1 MNEENITDF
10 SLAVLAQPRHRAGHL
25 EKGAL
30 VINNCDELCRMVPN
44 VKDFFYLV
52 ERRSWW
58 GMNGQKDADIKL
70 MEDLALWGETK
81 RSFPD
86 AILLEFANADF
97 VDTDKFRPLGL
108 ITPQY
113 TGIQIAAWQPFK
125 RHDLFIRAAALL
137 PQKRF
142 IKFGHFWETDQAG
155 RGALVTRSWKENVAK
170 FGHFLITGRTEE
182 KVPGITLQKETMR
195 LAKTLGANI
204 NFPFQQASGDQ
215 NLPNRPDQINAIIN
229 SARMGILTS
238 EYEGVNRFKMECLAA
253 DLPVLVPED
262 TSNPTKKH
270 INERTGVFFEPTPEK
285 LAAAIEYVE
294 ANYTRFSPREYIL
307 KNTGHKKALTKL
319 REALQTLAWRDGSS
333 RQFEDI
339 YFDGRNQSFIW
350 NKEDGCA
357 LVKRLIKDSAP
368 SPIR

>member
-1 MNEENITDF
+1 MIRKGITDF
-10 SLAVLAQPRHRAGHL
+10 SLAVLARPRHRAGRL

-30 VINNCDELCRMVPN
+30 VINNCDELCRMIPN
-44 VKDFFYLV
+44 VKDFFYLA
-52 ERRSWW
+52 ERRGWR

-70 MEDLALWGETK
+70 VEDLALWEETK
-81 RSFPD
+81 RVFPG

-108 ITPQY
+108 TPQY

-142 IKFGHFWETDQAG
+142 IKFGHFWVTGKAEEETPG
-155 RGALVTRSWKENVAK
+155 IGSWKK
-170 FGHFLITGRTEE
+170 KLIGFGRFWKTDRPRKET
-182 KVPGITLQKETMR
+182 PAFRLQKETIR
-195 LAKTLGANI
+195 LTEDLGANI
-204 NFPFQQASGDQ
+204 DFPYQGITDNQ
-215 NLPNRPDQINAIIN
+215 NLPNRPDQINVIIN

-253 DLPVLVPED
+253 GLPVLVPED

-270 INERTGVFFEPTPEK
+270 INERTGVLFEPTPEK

-294 ANYTRFSPREYIL
+294 ANHARFSPREYIL
-307 KNTGHKKALTKL
+307 KNTGHKKALAKL
-319 REALQTLAWRDGSS
+319 REALQTLARRDGSS
-333 RQFEDI
+333 RQFEEI

-350 NKEDGCA
+350 NKEEGGM
-357 LVKRLIKDSAP
+357 LVKKLIADANQP
-368 SPIR
+368 SV